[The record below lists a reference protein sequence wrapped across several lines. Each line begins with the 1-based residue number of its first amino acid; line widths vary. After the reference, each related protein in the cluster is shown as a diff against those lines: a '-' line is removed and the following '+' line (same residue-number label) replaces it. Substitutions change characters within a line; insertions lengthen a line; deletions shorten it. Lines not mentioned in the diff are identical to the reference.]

1 MIMMCFSVWDK
12 KAEFYSPPF
21 YTRNMGEAL
30 RAIALVLENPE
41 HPFAKNTTDY
51 ILFKLA
57 EWDDSTGLFTL
68 HPEKVSELEKL
79 KGL

>member
-1 MIMMCFSVWDK
+1 MIMQCFSVWDK

-21 YTRNMGEAL
+21 YTRNEVEAI
-30 RAIALVLENPE
+30 RAIALVLENPD

-57 EWDDSTGLFTL
+57 EWDDSTGLFSL
-68 HPEKVSELEKL
+68 SPEKVAELVKL